1 MKKLIALLL
10 AGIMLCCLAACSA
23 ANNNSSVDSQAADSG
38 ESAAEPPTV
47 GADRKRSGFL
57 RKEHDRY
64 TPVSVLLCD
73 GRDWLDMDLAFGY
86 IDDDGEPV
94 ITRGS
99 FWKGDMLEG
108 YDPVDCFMLD
118 PENTSTE
125 SCRVNGDYR
134 DVKYLVG
141 IFFRPDD
148 DATDEFVASLP
159 IIPSAGDSPFRFFVK
174 DDNGFFSPIDYV
186 TVSEGMTT
194 LKIAYGKIENGN
206 VELYDAKYWAKCTFT
221 ELNGFLTVVPTGT
234 STKEC
239 YVIVNTE
246 KESNG
251 HYLYCEP
258 DNVPG
263 VIRTSLAVIV
273 DHST

>member
-23 ANNNSSVDSQAADSG
+23 ANNNSSVDSQVTDSG
-38 ESAAEPPTV
+38 ESAAEPPAV
-47 GADRKRSGFL
+47 GAYRNRSGFL
-57 RKEHDRY
+57 RKEHGRY
-64 TPVSVLLCD
+64 TPVSVLLYE
-73 GRDWLDMDLAFGY
+73 GRDFLDLDLAFGY

-99 FWKGDMLEG
+99 FWMGNMLDGD
-108 YDPVDCFMLD
+108 DPVDFVYLD
-118 PENTSTE
+118 PQNTSTE

-134 DVKYLVG
+134 DIKYLVS

-159 IIPSAGDSPFRFFVK
+159 IIPSAGDSQFRFFVK
-174 DDNGFFSPIDYV
+174 NDNGGYDPIDYIRAN
-186 TVSEGMTT
+186 EGITS
-194 LKIAYGKIENGN
+194 LQIAFGKIENGN
-206 VELYDAKYWAKCTFT
+206 VELYDTKYWAKCTYT

-234 STKEC
+234 RTKEC

-246 KESNG
+246 NESNG

-263 VIRTSLAVIV
+263 VARTSLAVIV
-273 DHST
+273 DHSS